1 MGLMMEPGTV
11 ISQLNEMNSQLGN
24 VVSNAEKALC
34 IVGELEETND
44 SLIGK
49 SYDSIRNY
57 YQTVHIPIL
66 QGIILY
72 GEALMGDNNT
82 YAGYISG
89 YLAGIGY
96 VDEDEL
102 KRDKEYLEQQIN
114 HVYALMSRNKGC
126 FGDYLEGLNR
136 ALELVE
142 KKLDQIEDFLGASAG
157 LYEQMSTYMAF
168 LHRGILCIRE
178 DHFDMDSA
186 TYDISAIRKEWL
198 CDMDKLWDVRS
209 KKRFLEC
216 IQTQYGFDDETVRI
230 MGNIYDKLYK
240 KYPDA
245 VQKEIDWRFTRL
257 MGGLFYDDDEIATI
271 KWNDVAG
278 CAVDEIASV
287 DDVGNP
293 TDMTEKGYFTK
304 FLGISE
310 KDYKLLRYQVRLQHA
325 ITGKMDRFL
334 MPEDFA
340 KIKSSQL
347 KNLREWRKTCENST
361 GLTFR
366 NDEEFLQFWN
376 ENYNRYEGKGDYAH
390 QQITTAAILVSE
402 IGRSG
407 NLSNIYLLGGDEK
420 VSEYA
425 GWLGD
430 AVLPPLAFGPEDY
443 KADLDAANI
452 TSLMEKRNLTYQD
465 AVGQYYLQIENGV
478 SRAELFLQ
486 DTDLN
491 YIKEKIYDK
500 LVYPDQKELIANAL
514 TVEERILAQE
524 RLDDDEYLM
533 RYLKF
538 KVPATYNFIRSL
550 ENKTSEMG
558 DYK

>member
-1 MGLMMEPGTV
+1 MGLMMEPGSV

-24 VVSNAEKALC
+24 VVSNAERALC

-44 SLIGK
+44 SLTGK

-66 QGIILY
+66 QGLILY
-72 GEALMGDNNT
+72 GEALMENNNT
-82 YAGYISG
+82 YSGYIGG

-126 FGDYLEGLNR
+126 FGDYLEGLNS

-157 LYEQMSTYMAF
+157 LYEQMSTYIAF

-216 IQTQYGFDDETVRI
+216 VQTQYGFDDETVRI
-230 MGNIYDKLYK
+230 MGNIYDKLYE

-257 MGGLFYDDDEIATI
+257 MGGLVYDDDEIAAI

-278 CAVDEIASV
+278 CAVDEYASV

-304 FLGISE
+304 FLGIPE

-325 ITGKMDRFL
+325 ITGKNNSLL

-340 KIKSSQL
+340 EIESDQL
-347 KNLREWRKTCENST
+347 EKLQMWRKTCENST
-361 GLTFR
+361 ELIFQS
-366 NDEEFLQFWN
+366 DEEFLKFWN
-376 ENYNRYEGKGDYAH
+376 ENYNRYVGKGDYAH
-390 QQITTAAILVSE
+390 QQITTAAILLTE
-402 IGRSG
+402 IGKSG
-407 NLSNIYLLGGDEK
+407 NLSNIYLGESDEG
-420 VSEYA
+420 VAEYA

-430 AVLPPLAFGPEDY
+430 AVLYPISFGPEDY
-443 KADLDAANI
+443 KSDLDASNI
-452 TSLMEKRNLTYQD
+452 ACLMLKNDLSYQEALNMYYMQLEGEKF
-465 AVGQYYLQIENGV
+465 
-478 SRAELFLQ
+478 RAEIFLR
-486 DTDLN
+486 DTELA
-491 YIKEKIYDK
+491 YVKKRIYEK
-500 LVYPDQKELIANAL
+500 LVYPDINAQL
-514 TVEERILAQE
+514 DTIVTEEERMQLKKRFE
-524 RLDDDEYLM
+524 KDEHLM
-533 RYLKF
+533 RCLKS
-538 KVPATYNFIRSL
+538 KASDTYNFIRSL
-550 ENKTSEMG
+550 ENGASEMG
-558 DYK
+558 IYK